1 MKLLDKIKTR
11 KKHMAKEDTTPV
23 VDEAVTEVAEVVVE
37 DVFRKEGE
45 TQQEYNERVPVAVQP
60 VLEGPTTSY
69 LGQPL

>member
-1 MKLLDKIKTR
+1 
-11 KKHMAKEDTTPV
+11 MAKEDTTPV